1 MNSIDF
7 AIVGLPIP
15 QGSHRCRNGNVVPD
29 NGPTLMK
36 WRTLVAHHARQAMPD
51 GWDRAGPFGLAVSF
65 WFPRPLS
72 HHINRDMARVRPTAP
87 TWHTQ
92 TPDVDK
98 LARAVADALTTA
110 RVWKDDRYC
119 VYLSAEK
126 SWDAKGWARIVVRRM
141 DSYGNQQT
149 KGTEPDE

>member
-1 MNSIDF
+1 MNAIDF
-7 AIVGLPIP
+7 MLLGVPVP

-29 NGPTLMK
+29 NGPALK
-36 WRTLVAHHARQAMPD
+36 AWRRAVAHHAQQAMPE
-51 GWDRAGPFGLAVSF
+51 GWDRAGPFGVALSF

-72 HHINRDMARVRPTAP
+72 HHINGDRARVRPTAP

-98 LARAVADALTTA
+98 LARAVLDALTAA

-119 VYLSAEK
+119 AYLSAEK
-126 SWDAKGWARIVVRRM
+126 SWGDRGWARIVVRHM
-141 DSYGNQQT
+141 NDKEETDG
-149 KGTEPDE
+149 